1 MPFTHSLPVLDIFDA
16 LSNHLTLYTPLPA
29 SHLHEVG
36 HDQLQSLQPMGL
48 SIIDHVHAMHHTQ
61 QQHQSCT
68 RATHTEAQQGVRFSA
83 QPATRFLPEAWLH
96 M

>member
-1 MPFTHSLPVLDIFDA
+1 
-16 LSNHLTLYTPLPA
+16 
-29 SHLHEVG
+29 
-36 HDQLQSLQPMGL
+36 MGL